1 MAHSAQNCVC
11 DTFAP
16 TSREQCWHRRKNEL
30 EWAICVKYRIR
41 DGAFYVKYRIRDE
54 PFCVKYRICDGA
66 FCVKYRIQGCDFCVK
81 YRILHE
87 IFVTLPK
94 IFEQ

>member
-1 MAHSAQNCVC
+1 MTHSRQRVGNSAGIG
-11 DTFAP
+11 
-16 TSREQCWHRRKNEL
+16 EKNEL
-30 EWAICVKYRIR
+30 EWAFYVKYRIR
-41 DGAFYVKYRIRDE
+41 DGAFCVKYRIRD
-54 PFCVKYRICDGA
+54 GS

-81 YRILHE
+81 YRILHK

>member
-30 EWAICVKYRIR
+30 EWAFYVKYRIRGGSFCVKYRIR
-41 DGAFYVKYRIRDE
+41 DGAFY
-54 PFCVKYRICDGA
+54 
-66 FCVKYRIQGCDFCVK
+66 VKYRIQGCDFCVK

>member
-11 DTFAP
+11 DTFAQ

-30 EWAICVKYRIR
+30 EWA
-41 DGAFYVKYRIRDE
+41 FYVKYRIRDGV
-54 PFCVKYRICDGA
+54 FCVKYRIREGV
-66 FCVKYRIQGCDFCVK
+66 FCVKYRILGCDFCVK
-81 YRILHE
+81 YRILHK